1 MELLRCS
8 NLMHSE
14 RQTPA
19 PIGVASVDS
28 IVNSLDDVVI
38 ASDVVVVLVVD
49 EVVIV
54 W

>member
-1 MELLRCS
+1 MELFCCS

-19 PIGVASVDS
+19 RIGVVSVDS

-38 ASDVVVVLVVD
+38 AADVVVVLEVVD
-49 EVVIV
+49 VAVVC
-54 W
+54 